1 MGGNIIM
8 LRIRDKIKKFDIDAW
23 LLIWLLHFEEIK
35 IKEYNPEYRIDKCV
49 YVFNNYDEFKKYL
62 LDNGC
67 LENDEEYDLNKCIR
81 ATTPKGTI
89 IAGKGECDFMISAF
103 MIKRKEKEL
112 LKLKC
117 DIIENIIGI
126 KNIEEFLDSCKILCP
141 EEFAEEIFDIMTNI
155 IESQNIEQGLELC
168 QDDEYV
174 TTNPKKKIKS
184 KK

>member
-1 MGGNIIM
+1 MFRNK
-8 LRIRDKIKKFDIDAW
+8 DKNKKFDINAW
-23 LLIWLLHFEEIK
+23 FFIWFLHFEEIK
-35 IKEYNPEYRIDKCV
+35 IKEYSPEYRIDKCV

-117 DIIENIIGI
+117 DIIANIIGI
-126 KNIEEFLDSCKILCP
+126 KNVEEFLDHCKILCP
-141 EEFAEEIFDIMTNI
+141 EEFAEGSCNIMANI
-155 IESQNIEQGLELC
+155 IESQNIEQGLELH
-168 QDDEYV
+168 QDNECV
-174 TTNPKKKIKS
+174 TTNPKKKNKIK
-184 KK
+184 KIDE

>member
-1 MGGNIIM
+1 
-8 LRIRDKIKKFDIDAW
+8 
-23 LLIWLLHFEEIK
+23 
-35 IKEYNPEYRIDKCV
+35 
-49 YVFNNYDEFKKYL
+49 
-62 LDNGC
+62 
-67 LENDEEYDLNKCIR
+67 
-81 ATTPKGTI
+81 
-89 IAGKGECDFMISAF
+89 MISAF